1 MPAPAHGLLRKPA
14 DVQKAQRDGTG
25 RSGEQIGAGGGKL
38 HVGSGLMQFQ
48 PAPFNGE
55 LQAGLYSAGVPLSP
69 NRNGPLIFST

>member
-1 MPAPAHGLLRKPA
+1 MAFAQAADGQKGQREGPARLGKKL
-14 DVQKAQRDGTG
+14 
-25 RSGEQIGAGGGKL
+25 GAGWREL

-55 LQAGLYSAGVPLSP
+55 LQAGLYSAGVPLSS

>member
-1 MPAPAHGLLRKPA
+1 MAAPAHGLLRKPPTFKKRNA
-14 DVQKAQRDGTG
+14 MAL

-55 LQAGLYSAGVPLSP
+55 LQAGLYSAGVPLSS